1 MYIYIY
7 RERERDIHTHAYM
20 HMLYVM
26 CICIS
31 ERDDKNDPDIC
42 SSILENDKTNEGVLF
57 AFSNEE
63 NTCLAFPQH
72 LKESLVGLE

>member
-1 MYIYIY
+1 MRI
-7 RERERDIHTHAYM
+7 
-20 HMLYVM
+20 
-26 CICIS
+26 CICCMLCAFAYLSGMI
-31 ERDDKNDPDIC
+31 KNDPDIC